1 MRGVPVRPGGRL
13 IDPLLDRTDVVL
25 GAALIAGE
33 REMTLVLAVVVVLTY
48 VWIVKSRGEDAPWML
63 WVFLTAVAALG
74 RPSAS
79 SPVTRRPCGMPA
91 GGSHDRLRAAGGTT
105 GHVGLARCRCIAK
118 RQSCEVAR
126 GPGRD
131 GSVGGAAAA
140 PVGGTTVATCW

>member
-1 MRGVPVRPGGRL
+1 
-13 IDPLLDRTDVVL
+13 
-25 GAALIAGE
+25 
-33 REMTLVLAVVVVLTY
+33 MTLVLAVVVVLTY
-48 VWIVKSRGEDAPWML
+48 VWIVKSRGEDAVGL
-63 WVFLTAVAALG
+63 SHRGAGAG

>member
-63 WVFLTAVAALG
+63 WVFLTAVAAL
-74 RPSAS
+74 
-79 SPVTRRPCGMPA
+79 VV
-91 GGSHDRLRAAGGTT
+91 RLLPHR
-105 GHVGLARCRCIAK
+105 
-118 RQSCEVAR
+118 
-126 GPGRD
+126 
-131 GSVGGAAAA
+131 
-140 PVGGTTVATCW
+140 